1 MEKNSSLSW
10 KDFKFIK
17 KLGKG
22 SFGDVQL
29 IKRLNDEK
37 LLAMK
42 SVQMDRLT
50 PSEKDAA
57 LNEIRLL
64 ASIKSPYVVSY

>member
-10 KDFKFIK
+10 KDFQLVK

-22 SFGDVQL
+22 SFGDVHL
-29 IKRLNDEK
+29 IKRLIDDH

-50 PSEKDAA
+50 PSEKDGA
-57 LNEIRLL
+57 LN
-64 ASIKSPYVVSY
+64 